1 MRRGLLG
8 IHVATDKIDQ
18 NHGVDNQML
27 ITNRVLNNF

>member
-18 NHGVDNQML
+18 SHGVDNQML